1 MPETGCLV
9 FFLFGFA
16 HAATNEAGCQ
26 VFLLFGVR
34 SQRFHGLGAGKAEVS
49 RQSDEEGSGEMT
61 DFNKISKQAADVA
74 ERVADVADAARGK
87 GPRKSGGG
95 GWWLLLPAAG
105 AAVYAVAKRGSDVPR
120 RAKDLVGQVKG
131 RASELPDLDLLGRVR
146 EVTGL
151 ADDGQEA
158 GQAGEESAGRSSRS
172 AGLDDLERN
181 RRERAE
187 RREKRRERISA

>member
-1 MPETGCLV
+1 
-9 FFLFGFA
+9 
-16 HAATNEAGCQ
+16 
-26 VFLLFGVR
+26 
-34 SQRFHGLGAGKAEVS
+34 
-49 RQSDEEGSGEMT
+49 MT

-95 GWWLLLPAAG
+95 GRWLLLSAAG

-120 RAKDLVGQVKG
+120 RAKDLVGQVKE
-131 RASELPDLDLLGRVR
+131 RASEMPDLDLIDRVT

-151 ADDGQEA
+151 ADDGQA
-158 GQAGEESAGRSSRS
+158 ARQPGEQSASRRSRNSDL
-172 AGLDDLERN
+172 AELERI

-187 RREKRRERISA
+187 RRERRRERASA